1 MSDGRSLVY
10 LVTGGCGF
18 LGRHLLG
25 VFLEKEDRVCE
36 IRLFDKVVDPRLTG
50 HSTGNTVLC
59 AQCTGLGGGSALGG
73 DQHCAPIFVD
83 PLHHQSLVRISPTLA
98 CLCRIG
104 FVMLG
109 GYYFFIFSK
118 CSIGLFSCDHGG
130 HNSSVIGDRM
140 KNHFHPCISN
150 AEMLSFEVTVLSLR
164 VQHPI

>member
-59 AQCTGLGGGSALGG
+59 TLCTGLGGGISRV
-73 DQHCAPIFVD
+73 DQHCSPIFVD
-83 PLHHQSLVRISPTLA
+83 PLHHQALVRILPCPA
-98 CLCRIG
+98 CDALD
-104 FVMLG
+104 
-109 GYYFFIFSK
+109 S
-118 CSIGLFSCDHGG
+118 
-130 HNSSVIGDRM
+130 
-140 KNHFHPCISN
+140 
-150 AEMLSFEVTVLSLR
+150 
-164 VQHPI
+164 